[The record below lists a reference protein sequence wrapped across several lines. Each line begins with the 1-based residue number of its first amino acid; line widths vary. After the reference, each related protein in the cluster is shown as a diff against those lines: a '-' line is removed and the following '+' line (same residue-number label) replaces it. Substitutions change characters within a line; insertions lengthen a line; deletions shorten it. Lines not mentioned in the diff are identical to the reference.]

1 MSETTTPAETPEA
14 DERKLPALGEPA
26 PDFELPASTGK
37 KIKLSK
43 LRGKKVVI
51 YFYPQDMTPTCT
63 QESCDFRDYNG
74 KLKRAGAVVLGI
86 SPDDLKRH
94 GKFIEKY
101 ELPFPLLADTE
112 LEACKLYGVWTLKKL
127 YGREYMGVERSTF
140 LIDAE
145 GKLVR
150 EWRKVKIKDHV
161 NQVLEAV
168 KALGKTEQA

>member
-1 MSETTTPAETPEA
+1 MTEITETSGGE
-14 DERKLPALGEPA
+14 ERTMPVLGELA

-43 LRGKKVVI
+43 LRGKKIVL

-94 GKFIEKY
+94 AKFIEQY

-112 LEACKLYGVWTLKKL
+112 LEVCKLYGVWALKKL

-150 EWRKVKIKDHV
+150 EWRKVRIKGHV
-161 NQVLEAV
+161 DQVLAAV
-168 KALGKTEQA
+168 KELGKN

>member
-1 MSETTTPAETPEA
+1 MTEIIETSGGE
-14 DERKLPALGEPA
+14 ERTMPVLGELA

-43 LRGKKVVI
+43 LRGKKVVL

-94 GKFIEKY
+94 AKFIEQY

-112 LEACKLYGVWTLKKL
+112 LEVCKLYGVWALKKL

-150 EWRKVKIKDHV
+150 EWRKVRIKGHV
-161 NQVLEAV
+161 DQVLAAV
-168 KALGKTEQA
+168 KELGKN

>member
-1 MSETTTPAETPEA
+1 MTEITETSGGE
-14 DERKLPALGEPA
+14 ERTMPVLGELA
-26 PDFELPASTGK
+26 PNFELPASTGK

-43 LRGKKVVI
+43 LRGKKVVL

-94 GKFIEKY
+94 AKFIEQY
-101 ELPFPLLADTE
+101 ELPFPLLADTK
-112 LEACKLYGVWTLKKL
+112 LEVCKLYGVWALKKL

-150 EWRKVKIKDHV
+150 EWRKVRIKGHV
-161 NQVLEAV
+161 DQVLAAV
-168 KALGKTEQA
+168 KELGKN

>member
-1 MSETTTPAETPEA
+1 MTEITETSGGE
-14 DERKLPALGEPA
+14 ERTIPVLGELA

-43 LRGKKVVI
+43 LRGKKVVL

-94 GKFIEKY
+94 AKFIEQY

-112 LEACKLYGVWTLKKL
+112 LEICKLYGVWALKKL

-150 EWRKVKIKDHV
+150 EWRKVRIKGHV
-161 NQVLEAV
+161 DQVLEAV
-168 KALGKTEQA
+168 KALGKS

>member
-1 MSETTTPAETPEA
+1 MTEITETSGGE
-14 DERKLPALGEPA
+14 ERTIPVLGELA

-43 LRGKKVVI
+43 LRGKKVVL

-94 GKFIEKY
+94 AKFIEQY

-112 LEACKLYGVWTLKKL
+112 LEVCKLYGVWALKKL

-150 EWRKVKIKDHV
+150 EWRKVRIKGHV
-161 NQVLEAV
+161 DQVLAAV
-168 KALGKTEQA
+168 KALGKG